1 MFPELGDP
9 PQWTQE
15 QLRELNARDIEW
27 NGKKYTA
34 YEISQMQRARERNVR
49 RWKKRYLA
57 EDAAGLDPTDSAVR
71 LKAARQSLAEFA
83 QATGDRVDSA
93 RVSVPKFGRSEAGR
107 ASAQARKAE
116 LPEAKS
122 TRGSGGASGQNGKT
136 VRKVLGKVDTTNTK
150 QVDALKNSFCSGYA
164 KSDVEHM
171 MVITKDGEVHYMTDN
186 NPRGV
191 DCSYLGGKLEGSYNI
206 HTHPPKTTQYSFS
219 TDADIPGAFADGTA
233 VMEAVDYKYR
243 YRFVVPENITFEQ
256 WEAVCEEVREERNAV
271 MESRGYG
278 FDDYEENIQH
288 VIIDETCR
296 RLGLKCYHREKRT

>member
-1 MFPELGDP
+1 M
-9 PQWTQE
+9 
-15 QLRELNARDIEW
+15 
-27 NGKKYTA
+27 
-34 YEISQMQRARERNVR
+34 
-49 RWKKRYLA
+49 
-57 EDAAGLDPTDSAVR
+57 TD
-71 LKAARQSLAEFA
+71 
-83 QATGDRVDSA
+83 
-93 RVSVPKFGRSEAGR
+93 
-107 ASAQARKAE
+107 
-116 LPEAKS
+116 
-122 TRGSGGASGQNGKT
+122 
-136 VRKVLGKVDTTNTK
+136 TK

-191 DCSYLGGKLEGSYNI
+191 DCSYLGAKLKGSYNI